1 VRWGGDD
8 LEGSELNKIGV
19 FVHSRWRAAVPIAD
33 QARRLLRERGLEV
46 WQTSDWDDSAV
57 ADSIPGTDLLV
68 CIGGDGTVLR
78 AARVMVPHPVPI
90 LGINMGRLG
99 FLTEVRPSE
108 LVDRLVD
115 VLEGRCRI
123 EERTMLQ
130 AQVPSWGATHH
141 ALNDIVVGR
150 ASIGRPVYVE
160 TVIDGVRLAIHRC
173 DAVIA
178 ATATGS
184 TAYSLSAGGPI
195 LHPESRELLLTP
207 VAPHLGSARPVV
219 LPPDAT
225 IDLTVTADKE
235 AVISVDGQ
243 IDRSL
248 ASGDSVSVCR
258 SAHTARFVRFSA
270 PQDYYAVLAEKLNWL
285 RVLQASD
292 NPELFEFS
300 GIATSK

>member
-1 VRWGGDD
+1 MKKV
-8 LEGSELNKIGV
+8 GV
-19 FVHSRWRAAVPIAD
+19 FVHSRSRAAGQIAEE
-33 QARRLLRERGLEV
+33 ARRLLEQRGLEV
-46 WQTSDWDDSAV
+46 WQTSDWDDEAV
-57 ADSIPGTDLLV
+57 ADSIPGTDLLI

-78 AARVMVPHPVPI
+78 AARVIVPHAVPI

-99 FLTEVRPSE
+99 FLTEVRPGD
-108 LVDRLVD
+108 LVDRLGD
-115 VLEGRCRI
+115 ALEGRCRI

-141 ALNDIVVGR
+141 ALNDVIVGR
-150 ASIGRPVYVE
+150 ASIGRPLYVE
-160 TVIDGVRLAIHRC
+160 TVVDGVRLAIHRC

-195 LHPESRELLLTP
+195 LHPESQELLLTP

-219 LPPDAT
+219 LPPSAT
-225 IDLTVTADKE
+225 VELTVTADKE

-243 IDRSL
+243 IDRAL
-248 ASGDSVSVCR
+248 ASGDSVIVCR
-258 SAHTARFVRFSA
+258 SAHLARFVRFSP
-270 PQDYYAVLAEKLNWL
+270 PQDYYAVLAEKLDWL

-292 NPELFEFS
+292 NPELFEFT
-300 GIATSK
+300 GIISSK

>member
-1 VRWGGDD
+1 V
-8 LEGSELNKIGV
+8 KKVGV
-19 FVHSRWRAAVPIAD
+19 FVHSRSRAAGQIAEE
-33 QARRLLRERGLEV
+33 ARRLLEQRGLEV
-46 WQTSDWDDSAV
+46 WQTSDWDDEAV
-57 ADSIPGTDLLV
+57 ADSIPGTDLLI

-78 AARVMVPHPVPI
+78 AARVIVPHAVPI

-99 FLTEVRPSE
+99 FLTEVRPGD
-108 LVDRLVD
+108 LVDRLGD
-115 VLEGRCRI
+115 ALEGRCRI

-141 ALNDIVVGR
+141 ALNDVIVGR
-150 ASIGRPVYVE
+150 ASIGRPLYVE
-160 TVIDGVRLAIHRC
+160 TVVDGVRLAIHRC

-195 LHPESRELLLTP
+195 LHPESQELLLTP

-219 LPPDAT
+219 LPPSAT
-225 IDLTVTADKE
+225 VELTVTADKE

-243 IDRSL
+243 IDRAL
-248 ASGDSVSVCR
+248 ASGDSVIVCR
-258 SAHTARFVRFSA
+258 SAHLARFVRFSP
-270 PQDYYAVLAEKLNWL
+270 PQDYYAVLAEKLDWL

-292 NPELFEFS
+292 NPELFEFT
-300 GIATSK
+300 GIISSK

>member
-1 VRWGGDD
+1 MK
-8 LEGSELNKIGV
+8 KIGI
-19 FVHSRWRAAVPIAD
+19 FVHSRWGAAIQLAD
-33 QARRLLRERGLEV
+33 QALEFLRGRGLEV
-46 WQTSDWDDSAV
+46 WHSSDWDDSAV

-78 AARVMVPHPVPI
+78 AARVIVPHPVSI

-99 FLTEVRPSE
+99 FLTEVRPGD
-108 LVDRLVD
+108 LVDSLSD

-130 AQVPSWGATHH
+130 AQVPSWGGTHH
-141 ALNDIVVGR
+141 ALNDVVVGR

-160 TVIDGVRLAIHRC
+160 TVVDGVRLAVHRC

-292 NPELFEFS
+292 NPELFEFN
-300 GIATSK
+300 GIVSSK

>member
-1 VRWGGDD
+1 V
-8 LEGSELNKIGV
+8 KKVGV
-19 FVHSRWRAAVPIAD
+19 FVHSRSRAAGQIAEE
-33 QARRLLRERGLEV
+33 ARRLLEERGLEV
-46 WQTSDWDDSAV
+46 WQTSDWDDEAV
-57 ADSIPGTDLLV
+57 ADSIPGTDLLI

-78 AARVMVPHPVPI
+78 AARVIVPHAVPI

-99 FLTEVRPSE
+99 FLTEVRPGD
-108 LVDRLVD
+108 LVDRLGD
-115 VLEGRCRI
+115 ALEGRCRI

-141 ALNDIVVGR
+141 ALNDVIVGR
-150 ASIGRPVYVE
+150 ASIGRPLYVE
-160 TVIDGVRLAIHRC
+160 TVVDGVRLAIHRC

-195 LHPESRELLLTP
+195 LHPESQELLLTP

-219 LPPDAT
+219 LPPSAT
-225 IDLTVTADKE
+225 VELTVTADKE

-243 IDRSL
+243 IDRAL
-248 ASGDSVSVCR
+248 ASGDSVIVCR
-258 SAHTARFVRFSA
+258 SAHLARFVRFSP
-270 PQDYYAVLAEKLNWL
+270 PQDYYAVLAEKLDWL

-292 NPELFEFS
+292 NPELFEFT
-300 GIATSK
+300 GIISSK

>member
-1 VRWGGDD
+1 
-8 LEGSELNKIGV
+8 
-19 FVHSRWRAAVPIAD
+19 
-33 QARRLLRERGLEV
+33 
-46 WQTSDWDDSAV
+46 
-57 ADSIPGTDLLV
+57 
-68 CIGGDGTVLR
+68 
-78 AARVMVPHPVPI
+78 
-90 LGINMGRLG
+90 
-99 FLTEVRPSE
+99 
-108 LVDRLVD
+108 
-115 VLEGRCRI
+115 
-123 EERTMLQ
+123 MLQ

-160 TVIDGVRLAIHRC
+160 TVVDGVRLAIHRC

-219 LPPDAT
+219 LPPNAT
-225 IDLTVTADKE
+225 IDLRVTADKE

-243 IDRSL
+243 IDRAL

-258 SAHTARFVRFSA
+258 SAHVARFVRFSP

-292 NPELFEFS
+292 NPELFEFN